1 MMRNPFCKSPVETGT
16 RKAEEYR
23 LRERLFLDTGRS
35 ILIEQGFNELNLD
48 RVAEATGW
56 SKGTV
61 HNHFKTKE
69 DLVTAIAVDSTEL
82 RMQFFARA
90 QKFQGR
96 SRERACALGMAAQ
109 IFSTL
114 HPHYFGSELVVKMA
128 MLRERATKERREALD
143 LCDQRCFQMVHEIIQ
158 EGADGG
164 DLVLRPP
171 TTVADLT
178 FTCVALSLGADTVS
192 LNFRELVSKMGL
204 SNPFIT
210 LRESYPR
217 LFDGYGWKPLSSD
230 WDYAETHR
238 RIAAEIF
245 PEECAK
251 ILLS

>member
-1 MMRNPFCKSPVETGT
+1 MRNPFCKSPVETGT

-69 DLVTAIAVDSTEL
+69 DLVTAIAADSTAL
-82 RMQFFARA
+82 RLEFFARA
-90 QKFQGR
+90 AKFQGR

-109 IFSTL
+109 IFSAL
-114 HPHYFGSELVVKMA
+114 HPHYFGSELIVKMA

-143 LCDQRCFQMVHEIIQ
+143 ACDQRCFQMVHQIIE
-158 EGADGG
+158 EGASSG

-171 TTVADLT
+171 TTVADVT
-178 FTCVALSLGADTVS
+178 FTCVALSIGADTVS
-192 LNFRELVSKMGL
+192 LNFRATLNQLGL
-204 SNPFIT
+204 SNPFNV
-210 LRESYPR
+210 LRESYER
-217 LFDGYGWKPLSSD
+217 LFDGYGWKPLSNE

-238 RIAAEIF
+238 RIAREIF
-245 PEECAK
+245 PEECAR

>member
-1 MMRNPFCKSPVETGT
+1 MRNPFCKSPVETGT

-69 DLVTAIAVDSTEL
+69 
-82 RMQFFARA
+82 
-90 QKFQGR
+90 
-96 SRERACALGMAAQ
+96 
-109 IFSTL
+109 
-114 HPHYFGSELVVKMA
+114 HYFGSELVVKMA

-210 LRESYPR
+210 LRESYQR